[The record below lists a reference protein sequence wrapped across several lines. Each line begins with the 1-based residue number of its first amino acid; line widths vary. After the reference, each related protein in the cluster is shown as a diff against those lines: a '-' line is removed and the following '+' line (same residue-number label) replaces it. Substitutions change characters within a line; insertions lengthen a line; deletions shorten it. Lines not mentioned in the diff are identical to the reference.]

1 MPDISTIKGVA
12 AGSVNT
18 VNGVAKASC
27 STISG
32 VTMPASGASLWCISA
47 IDGGIATA
55 AHSDLN
61 DWTAY
66 VSASTDDNSDYE
78 YIAYGKEGSGNPL
91 WVVVGH
97 EQDFE
102 IRYSSDPTNTSGWS
116 NIDTTT
122 DAVDRLYGVAWGN
135 NVWIAV
141 GADGELWRST
151 AGTTGWSL
159 IDLSGVTGWSS
170 STTIQD
176 VRSDGAGNWMFLQ
189 GTTVFTSTDDGA
201 SWAKLEDLG
210 DANHLNDSNY
220 TAYSVVYTSNRWS
233 VLLAKSGNAR
243 VYHAASSDTGTWT
256 AATVGGSA
264 ITGNSLAAGAARHMA
279 AGDGT
284 VLIVNSNDKHVARS
298 TNGGQDFTKSTNVL
312 NRLDAKNVATDGNGT
327 WVVVYAAGRVS
338 ISTDD
343 GENFSE
349 QTGVQDG
356 GSNTNLR
363 FPTGG
368 SNVETLTGVAADVYL
383 PV

>member
-32 VTMPASGASLWCISA
+32 VTMPASGASLWCISSV
-47 IDGGIATA
+47 DGGIATA

-66 VSASTDDNSDYE
+66 VTASTDQNSDYE
-78 YIAYGKEGSGNPL
+78 YIAYGKDGSGNPL
-91 WVVVGH
+91 WVVVG
-97 EQDFE
+97 QDEDRE

-116 NIDTTT
+116 DINTSTTN
-122 DAVDRLYGVAWGN
+122 RLYGVAWGN

-141 GADGELWRST
+141 GEDGELWRST

-170 STTIQD
+170 STTIED
-176 VRSDGAGNWMFLQ
+176 VRSDGAGNWMFVQ
-189 GTTVFTSTDDGA
+189 GTIVFASTDDGA
-201 SWAKLEDLG
+201 SWSKLEDLA
-210 DANHLNDSNY
+210 DANHINDTGY
-220 TAYSVVYTSNRWS
+220 TAYSVVYTASRWS
-233 VLLAKSGNAR
+233 VLLRKTSQVR
-243 VYHAASSDTGTWT
+243 VYHAAASDTGTWT

-264 ITGNSLAAGAARHMA
+264 ATGVAIAPASARHMA

-284 VLIVNSNDKHVARS
+284 VIIVTSDKFGCRS
-298 TNGGQDFTKSTNVL
+298 TNGGQDWTKSSNVL
-312 NRLDAKNVATDGNGT
+312 NRLDAKNVATDGNGN
-327 WVVVYAAGRVS
+327 WLVVYASGRVD

-343 GENFSE
+343 GQSFTE

-368 SNVETLTGVAADVYL
+368 SNVEILTGVAADVYL